1 MNPKKRIYSL
11 PYNGTNP
18 EWFLQ
23 EAEKLKNNIDHVY
36 CELPLTESNMFSHVR
51 FLFDGKKDVDGNR
64 EDKTA
69 PGDANRKPGSGN
81 TDRKPDPEK
90 TNRKRAAYIQNCA
103 EFLRISKGK
112 IRRIC
117 PINAMYY
124 KYDTEEELK
133 NFVISLAQAANYY
146 QLEGFILSDYR
157 IAVLLHA
164 LLPDLEIHTSCNAY
178 QWNLKQMEMWRDK
191 CGVKVFNPPREI
203 LRMPVRLKEM
213 HEDGYKLKC
222 LINEGCLMGCPN
234 SFNHNLSI
242 AMSCGAPVL
251 SCCQNGIADLFRAN
265 WILPRWQKYYDE
277 YVDIYKIAGRNSEG
291 DYPFKTMD
299 AYLSENNDMVLTDLM
314 ISGTVMF
321 ARRMLPKEVLQKITV
336 DKVPD
341 KLLTCECNSCE
352 QCKLCHTIL
361 ASLIPEEYHSRFV
374 FKVKVTE

>member
-1 MNPKKRIYSL
+1 MDAKHRMYSL
-11 PYNGTNP
+11 PYNGTDP

-23 EAEKLKNNIDHVY
+23 EAEKRKEHIDHVY

-51 FLFDGKKDVDGNR
+51 FLFDGKKDADSKR
-64 EDKTA
+64 DEK
-69 PGDANRKPGSGN
+69 ANLA
-81 TDRKPDPEK
+81 K
-90 TNRKRAAYIQNCA
+90 TNRKRANYINNCA

-112 IRRIC
+112 VRRVC
-117 PINAMYY
+117 PVNAMYY

-133 NFVISLAQAANYY
+133 DFVITLAKAANYY

-157 IAVLLHA
+157 MAVLLHA

-178 QWNLKQMEMWRDK
+178 QWNLRQMEIWREK
-191 CGVKVFNPPREI
+191 CGAKVFNPPREI
-203 LRMPVRLKEM
+203 LRVPSRLKEM
-213 HEDGYKLKC
+213 RDAGFRLKC

-234 SFNHNLSI
+234 SMCHNLSI

-265 WILPRWQKYYDE
+265 WILPRWQKHFDE
-277 YVDIYKIAGRNSEG
+277 YVAIYKIAGRNSEG

-299 AYLSENNDMVLTDLM
+299 AYLAENNDMALTDLM

-321 ARRMLPKEVLQKITV
+321 ARHMTPPEALANVTL

-341 KLLTCECNSCE
+341 KLLACECRECARCNLCE
-352 QCKLCHTIL
+352 SILRKLV
-361 ASLIPEEYHSRFV
+361 PEEYWERFR
-374 FKVKVTE
+374 FKVKVTR

>member
-1 MNPKKRIYSL
+1 MKANHRIYSL
-11 PYNGTNP
+11 PFNGTNP

-23 EAEKLKNNIDHVY
+23 EAEKRKNNIDHVY
-36 CELPLTESNMFSHVR
+36 CELPSEEMLSHVR
-51 FLFDGKKDVDGNR
+51 FIFDGKQ
-64 EDKTA
+64 TA
-69 PGDANRKPGSGN
+69 ADRQQEKANTGN
-81 TDRKPDPEK
+81 T
-90 TNRKRAAYIQNCA
+90 NLKRAAYIRNCA
-103 EFLRISKGK
+103 EFLRITKGK

-117 PINAMYY
+117 PVNAMYY
-124 KYDTEEELK
+124 KYDSEEELK

-178 QWNLKQMEMWRDK
+178 QWNLRQMEIWQEK

-203 LRMPVRLKEM
+203 LRIPENLKKM
-213 HEDGYKLKC
+213 HDAGYKLKC
-222 LINEGCLMGCPN
+222 LINEGCLMGCPMRC
-234 SFNHNLSI
+234 S
-242 AMSCGAPVL
+242 APIL

-265 WILPRWQKYYDE
+265 WILPRWQKHYDE

-299 AYLSENNDMVLTDLM
+299 AYLTENNDMVLSELM

-321 ARRMLPKEVLQKITV
+321 AHRMLPKEVLQKITI

-341 KLLTCECNSCE
+341 KLLTCECSSCE
-352 QCKLCHTIL
+352 ECKLCETVL

-374 FKVKVTE
+374 FKVNVEK

>member
-1 MNPKKRIYSL
+1 MRANHRMYSL

-18 EWFLQ
+18 ECFLQ
-23 EAEKLKNNIDHVY
+23 EAEKRKNNIDHVY
-36 CELPLTESNMFSHVR
+36 CELPSDEMLSHVR
-51 FLFDGKKDVDGNR
+51 FIFDGKHNASLKQEKDADL
-64 EDKTA
+64 
-69 PGDANRKPGSGN
+69 
-81 TDRKPDPEK
+81 EK
-90 TNRKRAAYIQNCA
+90 TNLKRATYIRNCA
-103 EFLRISKGK
+103 EFLRISKGRV
-112 IRRIC
+112 RRIC
-117 PINAMYY
+117 P
-124 KYDTEEELK
+124 
-133 NFVISLAQAANYY
+133 VSLARAANYY

-157 IAVLLHA
+157 MAVLLHA
-164 LLPDLEIHTSCNAY
+164 LLPELEIHTSCNAY
-178 QWNLKQMEMWRDK
+178 QWNKRQMEIWRQK
-191 CGVKVFNPPREI
+191 CGATVFNPPREI
-203 LRMPVRLKEM
+203 LRTPARLKEM
-213 HEDGYKLKC
+213 HEAGYKLKC

-265 WILPRWQKYYDE
+265 WILPRWQKHYDE
-277 YVDIYKIAGRNSEG
+277 YVDIYKIAGRNSAG
-291 DYPFKTMD
+291 DYPFKCMD

-321 ARRMLPKEVLQKITV
+321 ARRMLPEDVLQKITL

>member
-1 MNPKKRIYSL
+1 M
-11 PYNGTNP
+11 
-18 EWFLQ
+18 
-23 EAEKLKNNIDHVY
+23 
-36 CELPLTESNMFSHVR
+36 
-51 FLFDGKKDVDGNR
+51 KD
-64 EDKTA
+64 
-69 PGDANRKPGSGN
+69 
-81 TDRKPDPEK
+81 
-90 TNRKRAAYIQNCA
+90 
-103 EFLRISKGK
+103 
-112 IRRIC
+112 
-117 PINAMYY
+117 
-124 KYDTEEELK
+124 
-133 NFVISLAQAANYY
+133 FVISLARAANYY

-157 IAVLLHA
+157 MAVLLHA

-178 QWNLKQMEMWRDK
+178 QWNPKQMEMWRDK

-213 HEDGYKLKC
+213 HEAGYKLKC

-242 AMSCGAPVL
+242 AMGCTAPIL

-321 ARRMLPKEVLQKITV
+321 ARRMLPEDVLQKITL

>member
-1 MNPKKRIYSL
+1 MFRDSKKERSDITMKANRRMYSL

-23 EAEKLKNNIDHVY
+23 EVEKRKNNIDHVY

-51 FLFDGKKDVDGNR
+51 FLFDGKKNTGS
-64 EDKTA
+64 KQK
-69 PGDANRKPGSGN
+69 AN
-81 TDRKPDPEK
+81 PDPEK
-90 TNRKRAAYIQNCA
+90 ADMKRANYVKNCA

-112 IRRIC
+112 VRRIC
-117 PINAMYY
+117 PVNAMYY
-124 KYDTEEELK
+124 RYDTEEELK
-133 NFVISLAQAANYY
+133 DFVISLARAANYY

-157 IAVLLHA
+157 MAVLLHA
-164 LLPDLEIHTSCNAY
+164 LLPELEIHTSCNAY
-178 QWNLKQMEMWRDK
+178 QWNKRQMEIWREK
-191 CGVKVFNPPREI
+191 CGATVFNPPREI
-203 LRMPVRLKEM
+203 LRTPARLKEM
-213 HEDGYKLKC
+213 HEAGYKLKC

-265 WILPRWQKYYDE
+265 WILPRWQKHYDE
-277 YVDIYKIAGRNSEG
+277 YVDIYKIAGRNSAG
-291 DYPFKTMD
+291 DYPFKCMD
-299 AYLSENNDMVLTDLM
+299 AYLTENNDMSLSELM
-314 ISGTVMF
+314 ISGTIMF
-321 ARRMLPKEVLQKITV
+321 AHRMLPKEILQKITI